1 LKLFQNKEG
10 KLVEYK
16 RDVEKKEFEYEKIL
30 QNLIEKNLS
39 TIFPSLEF
47 VTSEFQ
53 IENLRP
59 DSIAFDKDRNSFVII
74 EYKNVKHKGVVDQGM
89 SYYQLLQEK
98 RESFVLLYHRIKGK
112 LLDVENDVNWDEAR
126 VIFFSP
132 MFTAHQKRA
141 SQAVDLPIELYEVNR
156 YENDMISL
164 DKIES
169 DEKGKGEGS
178 TQRKPIIRLE
188 EYSEEDYLIGKYSR
202 SGSKNLKP
210 EIRKLWFELKNRIL
224 DKFED
229 IEFKQKK
236 KYAGFYSKTDGSS
249 LCTIHAINTLIRLD
263 YSIKKN
269 QGVIEQSDFVK
280 DVSNIGH
287 WGLGDFQSEIT
298 SENDLEKAL
307 PLIEKVYNQ
316 KILGKI

>member
-1 LKLFQNKEG
+1 MKLFQNKEG

-16 RDVEKKEFEYEKIL
+16 RDVGKKEFEYEKIL

-53 IENLRP
+53 MENLRP

-89 SYYQLLQEK
+89 SYHLLLQEK

-126 VIFFSP
+126 VIFLSP

-141 SQAVDLPIELYEVNR
+141 SQSVELPIELYEVNR
-156 YENDMISL
+156 YENDLISL
-164 DKIES
+164 NKIES
-169 DEKGKGEGS
+169 EEKSRDEEISK
-178 TQRKPIIRLE
+178 RRPIIRLE
-188 EYSEEDYLIGKYSR
+188 DYSEEDYLIGKYAK
-202 SGSKNLKP
+202 SGSKNLEP

-224 DKFED
+224 DKFEN

-236 KYAGFYSKTDGSS
+236 KYAGFYSRTDGSS
-249 LCTIHAINTLIRLD
+249 LCTIHAINTKIRLN

-269 QGVIEQSDFVK
+269 QGILEQSDFVK

-316 KILGKI
+316 KIS